1 MLLAGSLV
9 QDSHFDDR
17 QSWVGRCRAM
27 GREKAKSKVQGG
39 RVAAVVFWVFPM
51 FVKTM
56 AGTLHH
62 HNGSFQLHRMVSQ
75 FRKMVKSRTQ
85 QYW

>member
-1 MLLAGSLV
+1 MLLAGLVV
-9 QDSHFDDR
+9 QDPHFDGR

-27 GREKAKSKVQGG
+27 GREKAKSKLQGG
-39 RVAAVVFWVFPM
+39 RVAAVILWVFPM

-56 AGTLHH
+56 AGTLLHH
-62 HNGSFQLHRMVSQ
+62 DGSSQLHRMVSQ
-75 FRKMVKSRTQ
+75 FRKKLKSWTR

>member
-1 MLLAGSLV
+1 MLLDGLLV
-9 QDSHFDDR
+9 QDPHFDDR

-27 GREKAKSKVQGG
+27 GREKAKSKLQGG
-39 RVAAVVFWVFPM
+39 RVAAVILWVFPM

-56 AGTLHH
+56 AGILLHH
-62 HNGSFQLHRMVSQ
+62 DGS
-75 FRKMVKSRTQ
+75 KMVKSRTQ